1 MPEET
6 FLSVASATCEFEL
19 LKLPARHAGKC
30 RVCRL
35 RDRLAIELRFMEW
48 GKPGQIARG
57 HGIKNRASIYRH
69 AHAANLFERR
79 RRHAISAYQTTL
91 KQFQFGQA
99 AGDAVRIAE
108 DRIQVAVR
116 QHLAGPAFTI
126 QDRVRSVFRE
136 TRPPKF
142 VQAAAGLPSAGI
154 QKPKSQHRQWD
165 SRMSLIL
172 KNRKDLNPG
181 KIAFHVRPNSAPL
194 SLLSS
199 PSPFF
204 LLGPSAIMQSDS
216 RDRKNLIPNG

>member
-1 MPEET
+1 
-6 FLSVASATCEFEL
+6 
-19 LKLPARHAGKC
+19 
-30 RVCRL
+30 
-35 RDRLAIELRFMEW
+35 
-48 GKPGQIARG
+48 
-57 HGIKNRASIYRH
+57 
-69 AHAANLFERR
+69 
-79 RRHAISAYQTTL
+79 
-91 KQFQFGQA
+91 
-99 AGDAVRIAE
+99 
-108 DRIQVAVR
+108 
-116 QHLAGPAFTI
+116 
-126 QDRVRSVFRE
+126 
-136 TRPPKF
+136 